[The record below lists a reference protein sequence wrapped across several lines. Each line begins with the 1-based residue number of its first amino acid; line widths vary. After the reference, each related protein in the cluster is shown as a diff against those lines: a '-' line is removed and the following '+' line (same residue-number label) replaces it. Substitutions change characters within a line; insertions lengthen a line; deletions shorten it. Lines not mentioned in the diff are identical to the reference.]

1 MIPSS
6 NDSNISGVPPKP
18 NSPPDPAPLTRRERR
33 EREERLGDPAAEIA
47 PVPVVPAQRAGRD
60 LRAAIAVGLIIGAAF
75 IASLVF
81 DPVYFVFVAAIA
93 AGAAL
98 WEFATALHRTGIAV
112 PRVPLVVGG
121 ALVVIATY
129 FGGQEAQWLT
139 FALAAGAVLL
149 WCVMDRSPSP
159 IVQAS
164 LGVFALGYIGLLAS
178 FATLMVAHFESS
190 HQVIVFLAMV
200 VANDVGGYTLGVLI
214 GRHPIA
220 PSVSPKKSW
229 EGFLGS
235 AVLAVAV
242 GIWLIMWLLDGPF
255 WTGIVFGVVIAV
267 IATLGDFSE
276 SMLKRDLDLKDM
288 GSLLPGH
295 GGVMDRLDS
304 ILPAAPIAYLLF
316 LVLPGLS

>member
-1 MIPSS
+1 MSPRPTERNAEASAEPQPTP
-6 NDSNISGVPPKP
+6 DVP
-18 NSPPDPAPLTRRERR
+18 PLTRRELR
-33 EREERLGDPAAEIA
+33 EREKRAAAAPAAAA
-47 PVPVVPAQRAGRD
+47 PPRAGRD
-60 LRAAIAVGLIIGAAF
+60 LRAAIPVGVLIGAAF

-81 DPVYFVFVAAIA
+81 DPVYFVVVAGIA

-98 WEFATALHRTGIAV
+98 WEFATALRRTGVTV

-121 ALVVIATY
+121 ALVVLATY

-149 WCVMDRSPSP
+149 WCVLDRSPSP

-178 FATLMVAHFESS
+178 FATLMVARFDGW
-190 HQVIVFLAMV
+190 HQVLIFLAMV
-200 VANDVGGYTLGVLI
+200 VANDVGGYVLGVLI
-214 GRHPIA
+214 GKHPIA

-242 GIWLIMWLLDGPF
+242 GIWLIVWLLDGPV
-255 WTGIVFGVVIAV
+255 WTAAVLGVVIAAV
-267 IATLGDFSE
+267 ATLGDFSE
-276 SMLKRDLDLKDM
+276 SMIKRDLDLKDM
-288 GSLLPGH
+288 GTLLPGH

-304 ILPAAPIAYLLF
+304 ILPVAPIAYLLF

>member
-1 MIPSS
+1 MNPRP
-6 NDSNISGVPPKP
+6 NDPDISGVPPKP
-18 NSPPDPAPLTRRERR
+18 SASPDQAPRTRREAR
-33 EREERLGDPAAEIA
+33 EREKQRLDAEATIA
-47 PVPVVPAQRAGRD
+47 PAPVVPAQRAGRN
-60 LRAAIAVGLIIGAAF
+60 LPAAIGVGLIIGAAF

-81 DPVYFVFVAAIA
+81 DPVYFVFVAGIA

-98 WEFATALHRTGIAV
+98 WEFATALGRTGVTV

-149 WCVMDRSPSP
+149 WCVLDRSPSP

-178 FATLMVAHFESS
+178 FATLMVARFDGS

-220 PSVSPKKSW
+220 PTVSPKKSW
-229 EGFLGS
+229 EGFIGS
-235 AVLAVAV
+235 AVLAMAV

-255 WTGIVFGVVIAV
+255 WTGIVFGVVIAI

-288 GSLLPGH
+288 GTLLPGH

-316 LVLPGLS
+316 LALPGLS